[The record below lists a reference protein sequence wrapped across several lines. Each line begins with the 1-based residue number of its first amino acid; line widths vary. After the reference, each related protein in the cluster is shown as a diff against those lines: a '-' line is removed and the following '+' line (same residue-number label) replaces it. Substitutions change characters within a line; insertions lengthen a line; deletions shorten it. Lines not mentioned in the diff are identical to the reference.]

1 MAMMDRYS
9 SRKNGGI
16 ISVKEYPG
24 VGEYNLKD
32 SLAFVSLKSPQYKIP
47 LS

>member
-24 VGEYNLKD
+24 VGQYNLKD
-32 SLAFVSLKSPQYKIP
+32 SLAFIGQKSP
-47 LS
+47 

>member
-24 VGEYNLKD
+24 VG
-32 SLAFVSLKSPQYKIP
+32 
-47 LS
+47 